1 MTTSPPWQQML
12 AQLPI
17 NGVSYW
23 VVQYRWFSRP
33 FLATWIED
41 TQLWEA
47 VDTLWCY
54 PWYITPFFRV
64 Q

>member
-1 MTTSPPWQQML
+1 ML